1 LLDASSILDRKLL
14 GRSHKNETYTEM
26 REQLLEPGK
35 GKQNNR
41 IISNQARNDNPTEM
55 ELAKMKQWKIADE

>member
-1 LLDASSILDRKLL
+1 
-14 GRSHKNETYTEM
+14 M

-41 IISNQARNDNPTEM
+41 IISNQPRNDNPTQM
-55 ELAKMKQWKIADE
+55 

>member
-1 LLDASSILDRKLL
+1 
-14 GRSHKNETYTEM
+14 M